1 MKPNAAP
8 AKAPPPKSTP
18 SEAGRLMSPLTRRI
32 LAVNL
37 LAPALLLV
45 GLFYLGE
52 YRRSLVLA
60 ELSSLR
66 THGEIFAVALGES
79 AVSDAGENLLP
90 DLASQIVRRLAFTAE
105 TRARLFSFN
114 GALVADSRALLE
126 PGGEIVKGAPL
137 SPPSEAEAVVGHAT
151 DGKSLL
157 NTVFGYLDVIYFW
170 LPGVEEY
177 PLYHENI
184 DQHAEDYREVMGAM
198 EGEVWVARRAMPDGT
213 LILSVALPVTRYKQT
228 LGVLM
233 LSKTSADIDEAMFEV
248 RKATL
253 QVSAVTLVFT
263 VLVSLYL
270 GGTIAR
276 PIRNLSRAAERV
288 RRGRHREH
296 TIPKMTARSDEIG
309 ELALALNDMTEGL
322 WARMDAIEAFAADVS
337 HEIKNP
343 LTSLKSAV
351 ETATR
356 LKDPDAQR
364 KLMDVILDDVERL
377 DRLITDISDASR
389 LDAELSRAEPVPV
402 SLRAML
408 GTLADI
414 HAATQ
419 NEVTPPLL
427 IAAPGD
433 VVLAEPGDTPDT
445 LTVNGIED
453 RLVQVL
459 RNLIANATSFSP
471 PRTLRPD
478 AAIRIAAIRRDQW
491 IILTIDDDGPG
502 LPAGK
507 EQAIFS
513 RFYTERPDTE
523 EFGRHS
529 GLGLAI
535 SQQIIE
541 AHGGTIDAET
551 RRDAAG
557 QALGAR
563 FTIKLPAA

>member
-1 MKPNAAP
+1 MSSEPTPQSVPPQDRAP
-8 AKAPPPKSTP
+8 EKA
-18 SEAGRLMSPLTRRI
+18 RLMSPLTRRI

-52 YRRSLVLA
+52 YRRSLVIA

-79 AVSDAGENLLP
+79 AVSPMGQDLLP

-105 TRARLFSFN
+105 TRARLFAFN
-114 GALVADSRALLE
+114 GVLVADSRALLE
-126 PGGEIVKGAPL
+126 PGGEVVQAESLAPPAAE
-137 SPPSEAEAVVGHAT
+137 PPQNS
-151 DGKSLL
+151 KSLL
-157 NTVFGYLDVIYFW
+157 NQLFSYLDVIYFW

-177 PLYHENI
+177 PLYRENV
-184 DQHAEDYREVMGAM
+184 DQHAQDYREAMGAM
-198 EGEVWVARRAMPDGT
+198 EGEVWVARRSMPDGS
-213 LILSVALPVTRYKQT
+213 LVLSVALPVTRYKQT

-253 QVSAVTLVFT
+253 QVSAVTLIFT

-276 PIRNLSRAAERV
+276 PIRILSRAAERV
-288 RRGRHREH
+288 RKGRHREH
-296 TIPKMTARSDEIG
+296 TIPKMTTRTDEIG
-309 ELALALNDMTEGL
+309 ELALALNDMTEAL
-322 WARMDAIEAFAADVS
+322 WARMDAIDAFAADVS

-356 LKDPDAQR
+356 LKDPSAQR

-389 LDAELSRAEPVPV
+389 LDAELSRAEPQTVD
-402 SLRAML
+402 L
-408 GTLADI
+408 GGVLATLADI
-414 HAATQ
+414 HSHTAGDQAPQ
-419 NEVTPPLL
+419 L
-427 IAAPGD
+427 ICR
-433 VVLAEPGDTPDT
+433 AEDD
-445 LTVNGIED
+445 LRVSAIED

-459 RNLIANATSFSP
+459 RNLLSNAVSFSP
-471 PRTLRPD
+471 AEGGATIHLD
-478 AAIRIAAIRRDQW
+478 ARAENGWVVI
-491 IILTIDDDGPG
+491 TVEDDGPG
-502 LPAGK
+502 IPDGK
-507 EQAIFS
+507 FEDIFN
-513 RFYTERPDTE
+513 RFYTERPEAE

-535 SQQIIE
+535 SKQIIE
-541 AHGGTIDAET
+541 AHGGTLIAENAKNPDNT
-551 RRDAAG
+551 VK
-557 QALGAR
+557 GAR
-563 FTIKLPAA
+563 FTVRLPAA

>member
-1 MKPNAAP
+1 MSTQPPAPKP
-8 AKAPPPKSTP
+8 TLHDH
-18 SEAGRLMSPLTRRI
+18 ERLMSPLTRRI

-37 LAPALLLV
+37 LAPALLLI
-45 GLFYLGE
+45 GTFYLGE
-52 YRRSLVLA
+52 YRRSLVTA

-79 AVSDAGENLLP
+79 AVSPAGENLMP
-90 DLASQIVRRLAFTAE
+90 ELASQIVRRLAFTAD
-105 TRARLFSFN
+105 TRARLFAVN
-114 GALVADSRALLE
+114 GMLVADSRALLE
-126 PGGEIVKGAPL
+126 PGGEIV
-137 SPPSEAEAVVGHAT
+137 EAESLAPPAAKPAPETVA
-151 DGKSLL
+151 DSKSLL
-157 NTVFGYLDVIYFW
+157 NKLFALLDVIYFW

-198 EGEVWVARRAMPDGT
+198 EGDIWVARRSMPDGT

-233 LSKTSADIDEAMFEV
+233 LSKTSADINDAMFEV

-253 QVSAVTLVFT
+253 QVFAATLIFT

-288 RRGRHREH
+288 RKGRHREH
-296 TIPKMTARSDEIG
+296 TIPKMTARTDEIG

-364 KLMDVILDDVERL
+364 KLMAVILDDVERL
-377 DRLITDISDASR
+377 DRLITDISNASR
-389 LDAELSRAEPVPV
+389 LDAELSRAEPKPV
-402 SLRAML
+402 NLSAML
-408 GTLADI
+408 TTIADI
-414 HAATQ
+414 HTASLSENAPT
-419 NEVTPPLL
+419 LS
-427 IAAPGD
+427 IAAP
-433 VVLAEPGDTPDT
+433 AESEGS
-445 LTVNGIED
+445 LMVSGIAD

-459 RNLIANATSFSP
+459 RNLISNAQSFSP
-471 PRTLRPD
+471 QTPD
-478 AAIRIAAIRRDQW
+478 AAIRITAGREGAWVVI
-491 IILTIDDDGPG
+491 TVEDDGPG
-502 LPAGK
+502 IPEGK
-507 EQAIFS
+507 FEAIFN
-513 RFYTERPDTE
+513 RFYTERPQAE

-535 SQQIIE
+535 SKQIVE
-541 AHGGTIDAET
+541 AHGGTIIAENAKT
-551 RRDAAG
+551 EDGAVT
-557 QALGAR
+557 GAR
-563 FTIKLPAA
+563 FTVRLPAA

>member
-1 MKPNAAP
+1 MSSE
-8 AKAPPPKSTP
+8 STP
-18 SEAGRLMSPLTRRI
+18 QRSKPPEHGRLMSPLTRRI

-52 YRRSLVLA
+52 YRRSLVIA

-79 AVSDAGENLLP
+79 AVSPMGQDLLP

-105 TRARLFSFN
+105 TRARLFAFN
-114 GALVADSRALLE
+114 GVLVADSRALLE
-126 PGGEIVKGAPL
+126 PGGEVQAERL
-137 SPPSEAEAVVGHAT
+137 DPPAMAEPEQ

-157 NTVFGYLDVIYFW
+157 NKLFSYLDVIYFW

-177 PLYHENI
+177 PLYRENI
-184 DQHAEDYREVMGAM
+184 DQHAQDYREAMGAM
-198 EGEVWVARRAMPDGT
+198 EGEVWVARRSMPDGS
-213 LILSVALPVTRYKQT
+213 LVLSVALPVTRYKQT

-233 LSKTSADIDEAMFEV
+233 LSKTSADIDDAMFEV

-253 QVSAVTLVFT
+253 QVSAVTLIFT
-263 VLVSLYL
+263 VLVSIYL

-276 PIRNLSRAAERV
+276 PIRILSRAAERV
-288 RRGRHREH
+288 RQGRHREH
-296 TIPKMTARSDEIG
+296 TIPKMTQRTDEIG
-309 ELALALNDMTEGL
+309 DLALALNDMTEGL
-322 WARMDAIEAFAADVS
+322 WARMDAIDAFAADVS

-351 ETATR
+351 ETAMR
-356 LKDPDAQR
+356 LKDPAAQR

-389 LDAELSRAEPVPV
+389 LDAELSRAEPQTID
-402 SLRAML
+402 L
-408 GTLADI
+408 GGVLSTLADI
-414 HAATQ
+414 HSHTAGEHA
-419 NEVTPPLL
+419 PDL
-427 IAAPGD
+427 ICR
-433 VVLAEPGDTPDT
+433 AEDD
-445 LTVNGIED
+445 LQVSAIED

-459 RNLIANATSFSP
+459 RNLLSNAVSFSP
-471 PRTLRPD
+471 AREDTSIRLT
-478 AAIRIAAIRRDQW
+478 AIQEGDWVVI
-491 IILTIDDDGPG
+491 TVEDDGPG
-502 LPAGK
+502 IPAGK
-507 EQAIFS
+507 VEDIFN
-513 RFYTERPDTE
+513 RFYTERPEAE

-535 SQQIIE
+535 SKQIIE
-541 AHGGTIDAET
+541 AHGGTLIAENAQNPDGT
-551 RRDAAG
+551 VT
-557 QALGAR
+557 GAR

>member
-1 MKPNAAP
+1 
-8 AKAPPPKSTP
+8 
-18 SEAGRLMSPLTRRI
+18 MSPLTRRI

-37 LAPALLLV
+37 LAPALLLI
-45 GLFYLGE
+45 GTFYLGE
-52 YRRSLVLA
+52 YRRSLVYA

-79 AVSDAGENLLP
+79 AVSPAGENLLP
-90 DLASQIVRRLAFTAE
+90 ELASQIVRRLAFTAG
-105 TRARLFSFN
+105 TRARLFAAN
-114 GALVADSRALLE
+114 GVLVADSRVLLE
-126 PGGEIVKGAPL
+126 PGGEIVEAESL
-137 SPPSEAEAVVGHAT
+137 APPSPAPIT
-151 DGKSLL
+151 PPDQSGKSLL
-157 NTVFGYLDVIYFW
+157 NQLFGILDIIYFW

-177 PLYHENI
+177 PPYHENI
-184 DQHAEDYREVMGAM
+184 NQHAEDYREVVGAM
-198 EGEVWVARRAMPDGT
+198 EGEVWVARRSMPDGT

-233 LSKTSADIDEAMFEV
+233 LSKTSADINDAMFEV

-253 QVSAVTLVFT
+253 QVFAATLIFT

-288 RRGRHREH
+288 RKGRHREH
-296 TIPKMTARSDEIG
+296 TIPKMIARTDEIG

-364 KLMDVILDDVERL
+364 KLMAVILDDVERL

-389 LDAELSRAEPVPV
+389 LDAELSRAEPKPMDL
-402 SLRAML
+402 SAML
-408 GTLADI
+408 ATLADI
-414 HAATQ
+414 YAATRDDGAPTLLI
-419 NEVTPPLL
+419 TPPDEG
-427 IAAPGD
+427 ADP
-433 VVLAEPGDTPDT
+433 
-445 LTVNGIED
+445 LTVSGIED
-453 RLVQVL
+453 RLMQVL
-459 RNLIANATSFSP
+459 RNLISNAVSFSP
-471 PRTLRPD
+471 QTPN
-478 AAIRIAAIRRDQW
+478 AAIRIAAEREGAW
-491 IILTIDDDGPG
+491 VTVTVEDDGPG
-502 LPAGK
+502 IPDGK
-507 EQAIFS
+507 FEAIFS
-513 RFYTERPDTE
+513 RFYTERPTTE

-535 SQQIIE
+535 SRQIVE
-541 AHGGTIDAET
+541 AHGGSIIAENAKT
-551 RRDAAG
+551 EDGAIT
-557 QALGAR
+557 GAR
-563 FTIKLPAA
+563 FTVRLPVA